1 MQILSDKNPL
11 ETYVDAAKLA
21 YRAVAHTLGPG
32 GTNTA
37 VVNKKGSHDII
48 NDGYSILSKLT
59 SLDPA
64 EAEALETVKLA
75 AFETNRKAGDGTT
88 STTILTYELLKG
100 AKSYLDNNSITKVK
114 LRNIIESSR
123 DDYIDVLHQSMSRE
137 IKDEDYESIARVS
150 LGSPKYANAI
160 SEAYR
165 FLPEGLRPSVVRS
178 DIPNVVL
185 DKKDGIVLDKA
196 EVIVPED
203 TFLHGPKEFNDVDVY
218 LIYDKLDRWN
228 MIQPIVEQIIRLKR
242 KAILFYNEL
251 SMDILQNLQLQIVK
265 GYADIIPIRLGSLG
279 VQTRTTMNQLAIY
292 TNTTLI
298 DGVEVR
304 LPKAL
309 NQINIGK
316 IDYMLISND
325 TVIINNKEFADL
337 DKITLPTKTCII
349 RVGGTNNAEMEENY
363 RRIEDAVNSLGNA
376 IESGI
381 SIGAGITYQ
390 RLALSDDTT
399 PEFIREAMESVYRT
413 IIYNITGEEKINP
426 DLDGLILADNG
437 EYKLADDLKIF
448 DATKVIEQVI
458 VNSFTLAAQIIT
470 TEEMIVE
477 NIR

>member
-11 ETYVDAAKLA
+11 ETYVEAAKLA

-137 IKDEDYESIARVS
+137 IKDEDYESIAKVS

-325 TVIINNKEFADL
+325 TVIINNKDFTDL

>member
-11 ETYVDAAKLA
+11 ETYVEAAKLA

-37 VVNKKGSHDII
+37 VVNKRGSHDII

-178 DIPNVVL
+178 DIPNIVL

-390 RLALSDDTT
+390 RLALSDDTI
-399 PEFIREAMESVYRT
+399 PEFIREAMESIYRT

-426 DLDGLILADNG
+426 DLDGLILADDG

>member
-11 ETYVDAAKLA
+11 ETYIDAAKLA

-37 VVNKKGSHDII
+37 VVNKRGSHDII

-59 SLDPA
+59 SLEPA

-75 AFETNRKAGDGTT
+75 SFETNRKAGDGTT
-88 STTILTYELLKG
+88 STTILTYKLLES
-100 AKSYLDNNSITKVK
+100 AKKYLEETKITKVK
-114 LRNIIESSR
+114 LRNILEEARDSYIDTLHQTMSR
-123 DDYIDVLHQSMSRE
+123 DIT
-137 IKDEDYESIARVS
+137 DEDYESIAKVS
-150 LGSPKYANAI
+150 LGSPKNANII

-165 FLPEGLRPSVVRS
+165 FLPQGLRPSVVRS
-178 DIPNVVL
+178 DIPNIVL

-242 KAILFYNEL
+242 KAIIFYNEL

-279 VQTRTTMNQLAIY
+279 VQTRTTMNQLAKY

-316 IDYMLISND
+316 IDYMLISHD
-325 TVIINNKEFADL
+325 MVIINNKDFNEL
-337 DKITLPTKTCII
+337 DSITLPTKSCII

-390 RLALSDDTT
+390 RLALSDDVV
-399 PEFIREAMESVYRT
+399 PEFIREAMESVYKT
-413 IIYNITGEEKINP
+413 IIYNITGEEKISS
-426 DLDGLILADNG
+426 DLDGLIISDSG

-458 VNSFTLAAQIIT
+458 INSFTLVAQIIT

>member
-11 ETYVDAAKLA
+11 QVYADASKLA
-21 YRAVAHTLGPG
+21 FRAVAHTLGPG

-37 VVNKKGSHDII
+37 VVNKRGSHDII

-64 EAEALETVKLA
+64 EAEALETIKLA
-75 AFETNRKAGDGTT
+75 SFETNRKAGDGTT
-88 STTILTYELLKG
+88 STTILTHKLLLG
-100 AKSYLDNNSITKVK
+100 AKHYLDQSKITKVK
-114 LRNIIESSR
+114 LRNLLEDVR
-123 DDYIDVLHQSMSRE
+123 DQYIDQLHQYYSKE
-137 IKDEDYESIARVS
+137 ITDEDFESIAKVS
-150 LGSPKYANAI
+150 LGSPKYANII

-165 FLPEGLRPSVVRS
+165 FLPDGLRPSVVRS
-178 DIPNVVL
+178 DIPNIVL

-196 EVIVPED
+196 EVIAPED
-203 TFLHGPKEFNDVDVY
+203 EFLHGPKEFNDVDVY

-242 KAILFYNEL
+242 KAIIFYNEL
-251 SMDILQNLQLQIVK
+251 SIDILQNLQLQIVR

-316 IDYMLISND
+316 IDYILISND
-325 TVIINNKEFADL
+325 TVIINNKEFTDF

-390 RLALSDDTT
+390 RLAISDEAI
-399 PEFIREAMESVYRT
+399 PEFIRESMESIYHQ
-413 IIYNITGEEKINP
+413 IIYNITGEHKVNP
-426 DLDGLILADNG
+426 DIDGLIQDEHG

-458 VNSFTLAAQIIT
+458 VNSFTLVAQIIT
-470 TEEMIVE
+470 TEEMIIE

>member
-11 ETYVDAAKLA
+11 ETYVEAAKLA

-37 VVNKKGSHDII
+37 VVNKRGSHDII

-325 TVIINNKEFADL
+325 TVIINNKDFTDL

>member
-11 ETYVDAAKLA
+11 ETYLGAAKLA
-21 YRAVAHTLGPG
+21 YRAVSHTLGPG

-37 VVNKKGSHDII
+37 VVNKKGAHDII
-48 NDGYSILSKLT
+48 NDGYSILAKLT

-64 EAEALETVKLA
+64 ESEALETVKLS

-88 STTILTYELLKG
+88 STTILTYKLLEG
-100 AKSYLDNNSITKVK
+100 AKNYLDQSKITKVK
-114 LRNIIESSR
+114 LRNIIEETR
-123 DDYIDVLHQSMSRE
+123 DDYIDILHQSMSRE
-137 IKDEDYESIARVS
+137 ITNEDYESIAKVS
-150 LGSPKYANAI
+150 LGSPKYANII

-178 DIPNVVL
+178 DIPNVAL

-203 TFLHGPKEFNDVDVY
+203 TFLHGPKEFTDVDVY

-242 KAILFYNEL
+242 KAIIFYNEL

-309 NQINIGK
+309 NQINVGK
-316 IDYMLISND
+316 IDYLLISND
-325 TVIINNKEFADL
+325 TVILNNKDFTDL
-337 DKITLPTKTCII
+337 DSITLPTKTCII

-390 RLALSDDTT
+390 RIALKDDTVPT
-399 PEFIREAMESVYRT
+399 FIREAMESIYRT
-413 IIYNITGEEKINP
+413 ILFNITGSDVIDP
-426 DLDGLILADNG
+426 DLDGLILADSG

-458 VNSFTLAAQIIT
+458 VNSFTLVAQIIT

-477 NIR
+477 SVR

>member
-11 ETYVDAAKLA
+11 ETYVEAAHIA

-64 EAEALETVKLA
+64 ESEALETVKLA

-88 STTILTYELLKG
+88 STTILTYRLLDS
-100 AKSYLDNNSITKVK
+100 AKKYLESTKITKVK
-114 LRNIIESSR
+114 LRNLLEDTR
-123 DDYIDVLHQSMSRE
+123 DQYIDTLHQNMSRE
-137 IKDEDYESIARVS
+137 IKDEDYESIAKVS
-150 LGSPKYANAI
+150 LGGPKYANII

-178 DIPNVVL
+178 DIPNVIL

-196 EVIVPED
+196 EVIAPED
-203 TFLHGPKEFNDVDVY
+203 TFIHGPKEYTDVDVY

-279 VQTRTTMNQLAIY
+279 VQTRTTMNQLALY
-292 TNTTLI
+292 TDTTLI

-309 NQINIGK
+309 NQVKIGK
-316 IDYMLISND
+316 IDYILISHD
-325 TVIINNKEFADL
+325 AVIINNKDFTDL
-337 DKITLPTKTCII
+337 DSITLPTKSCII
-349 RVGGTNNAEMEENY
+349 RVGGINNAEMEENY

-390 RLALSDDTT
+390 RLALSDDSV
-399 PEFIREAMESVYRT
+399 PEFIREAMESIYRT
-413 IIYNITGEEKINP
+413 IIYNITGEETIKA
-426 DLDGLILADNG
+426 DLDGLVIADSG

-458 VNSFTLAAQIIT
+458 VNSFTLVAQIIT
-470 TEEMIVE
+470 TNEMIVE

>member
-11 ETYVDAAKLA
+11 ETYLGAAKLA
-21 YRAVAHTLGPG
+21 YRAVSHTLGPG

-37 VVNKKGSHDII
+37 VVNKKGAHDII
-48 NDGYSILSKLT
+48 NDGYSILAKLT

-64 EAEALETVKLA
+64 ESEALETVKLS

-88 STTILTYELLKG
+88 STTILTYKLLEG
-100 AKSYLDNNSITKVK
+100 AKNYLDQSKITKVK
-114 LRNIIESSR
+114 LRNIIEETR
-123 DDYIDVLHQSMSRE
+123 DDYIDILHQSMSRE
-137 IKDEDYESIARVS
+137 ITNEDYESIAKVS
-150 LGSPKYANAI
+150 LGGPKYANII

-178 DIPNVVL
+178 DIPNVAL

-203 TFLHGPKEFNDVDVY
+203 TFLHGPKEFSDVDVY

-242 KAILFYNEL
+242 KAIIFYNEL

-309 NQINIGK
+309 NQIKVGK
-316 IDYMLISND
+316 IDYLLISND
-325 TVIINNKEFADL
+325 TVILNNKDFTDL
-337 DKITLPTKTCII
+337 DSITLPTKTCII

-390 RLALSDDTT
+390 RIALKDDTVPT
-399 PEFIREAMESVYRT
+399 FIREAMESIYRT
-413 IIYNITGEEKINP
+413 ILFNITGSDVIDP
-426 DLDGLILADNG
+426 DLDGLILADSG

-458 VNSFTLAAQIIT
+458 INSFTLVAQIIT

-477 NIR
+477 SVR

>member
-1 MQILSDKNPL
+1 MQVLSDERPL
-11 ETYVDAAKLA
+11 DVYVKAAKIA

-37 VVNKKGSHDII
+37 VVNKRNSHDII

-59 SLDPA
+59 SIDPA
-64 EAEALETVKLA
+64 ESEALETIKLA

-88 STTILTYELLKG
+88 STTILTYRLLES
-100 AKSYLDNNSITKVK
+100 AKKYLEETKTTKVN
-114 LRNIIESSR
+114 LRNIIEDTR
-123 DDYIDVLHQSMSRE
+123 DQYIDTLHQSMSRE
-137 IKDEDYESIARVS
+137 ITDADYESIAKVS
-150 LGSPKYANAI
+150 LGSPKYANII

-178 DIPNVVL
+178 DIPNIAL

-196 EVIVPED
+196 EVIAPED
-203 TFLHGPKEFNDVDVY
+203 AFIHGPKEFNDVDVY

-242 KAILFYNEL
+242 KAIIFYNEL

-265 GYADIIPIRLGSLG
+265 GFADIIPIRLGSLG
-279 VQTRTTMNQLAIY
+279 VQTRTTMNQLSTY
-292 TNTTLI
+292 TGTTLI

-309 NQINIGK
+309 NQITIGK
-316 IDYMLISND
+316 IDYMLISQD
-325 TVIINNKEFADL
+325 TIIINNKDFKDL
-337 DKITLPTKTCII
+337 DSITLPTKTCII
-349 RVGGTNNAEMEENY
+349 RVGGTNSAEMEENY

-390 RLALSDDTT
+390 RLALSDDTV
-399 PEFIREAMESVYRT
+399 PDFIKDAMESVYKT
-413 IIYNITGEEKINP
+413 IIYNITGEEKISA
-426 DLDGLILADNG
+426 DIDGLVLDTDG

-458 VNSFTLAAQIIT
+458 INSFTLVAQIVT

-477 NIR
+477 TVR

>member
-11 ETYVDAAKLA
+11 ETYVEAAKLA

-178 DIPNVVL
+178 DIPNIVL

-325 TVIINNKEFADL
+325 TVIINNKDFTDL

>member
-11 ETYVDAAKLA
+11 ETYVGAAKLA
-21 YRAVAHTLGPG
+21 YRAVSHTLGPG

-37 VVNKKGSHDII
+37 VVNKKGAHDII
-48 NDGYSILSKLT
+48 NDGYSILAKLT

-64 EAEALETVKLA
+64 ESEALETVKLS

-88 STTILTYELLKG
+88 STTILTYKLLEG
-100 AKSYLDNNSITKVK
+100 AKNYLDQSKITKVK
-114 LRNIIESSR
+114 LRNIIEETR
-123 DDYIDVLHQSMSRE
+123 DDYIDILHQSMSRE
-137 IKDEDYESIARVS
+137 ITNDDYESIAKVS
-150 LGSPKYANAI
+150 LGSPKYANII

-178 DIPNVVL
+178 DIPNVAL

-203 TFLHGPKEFNDVDVY
+203 TFLHGPKEFTDVDVY

-242 KAILFYNEL
+242 KAIIFYNEL

-309 NQINIGK
+309 NQIKVGK
-316 IDYMLISND
+316 IDYLLISND
-325 TVIINNKEFADL
+325 TVILNNKDFTDL
-337 DKITLPTKTCII
+337 DSITLPTKTCII

-390 RLALSDDTT
+390 RIALQDDTVPT
-399 PEFIREAMESVYRT
+399 FIREAMESIYRT
-413 IIYNITGEEKINP
+413 ILFNITGSDVIDP
-426 DLDGLILADNG
+426 DLDGLIIADSG

-458 VNSFTLAAQIIT
+458 VNSFTLVAQIIT

-477 NIR
+477 SVR

>member
-11 ETYVDAAKLA
+11 ETYVEAAKLA

-37 VVNKKGSHDII
+37 VVNKRGSHDII

-178 DIPNVVL
+178 DIPNIVL

-325 TVIINNKEFADL
+325 TVIINNKDFTDL

-390 RLALSDDTT
+390 RLALSDDTI
-399 PEFIREAMESVYRT
+399 PEFIREAMESIYRT

-426 DLDGLILADNG
+426 DLDGLILADDG

>member
-1 MQILSDKNPL
+1 
-11 ETYVDAAKLA
+11 
-21 YRAVAHTLGPG
+21 
-32 GTNTA
+32 
-37 VVNKKGSHDII
+37 
-48 NDGYSILSKLT
+48 
-59 SLDPA
+59 
-64 EAEALETVKLA
+64 
-75 AFETNRKAGDGTT
+75 
-88 STTILTYELLKG
+88 
-100 AKSYLDNNSITKVK
+100 
-114 LRNIIESSR
+114 
-123 DDYIDVLHQSMSRE
+123 
-137 IKDEDYESIARVS
+137 
-150 LGSPKYANAI
+150 
-160 SEAYR
+160 
-165 FLPEGLRPSVVRS
+165 
-178 DIPNVVL
+178 
-185 DKKDGIVLDKA
+185 
-196 EVIVPED
+196 
-203 TFLHGPKEFNDVDVY
+203 
-218 LIYDKLDRWN
+218 
-228 MIQPIVEQIIRLKR
+228 
-242 KAILFYNEL
+242 
-251 SMDILQNLQLQIVK
+251 
-265 GYADIIPIRLGSLG
+265 
-279 VQTRTTMNQLAIY
+279 MNQLAIY

-325 TVIINNKEFADL
+325 TVIINNKDFTDL

-399 PEFIREAMESVYRT
+399 PKFIREAMESVYRT

>member
-11 ETYVDAAKLA
+11 ETYVEAAKLA

-137 IKDEDYESIARVS
+137 IKDEDYESIAKVS

-390 RLALSDDTT
+390 RLALSDDTI
-399 PEFIREAMESVYRT
+399 PEFIREAMESIYRT

>member
-11 ETYVDAAKLA
+11 ETYLGAAKLA
-21 YRAVAHTLGPG
+21 YRAVSHTLGPG

-37 VVNKKGSHDII
+37 VVNKKGAHDII
-48 NDGYSILSKLT
+48 NDGYSILAKLT

-64 EAEALETVKLA
+64 ESEALETVKLS

-88 STTILTYELLKG
+88 STTILTYKLLEG
-100 AKSYLDNNSITKVK
+100 AKNYLDQSKITKVK
-114 LRNIIESSR
+114 LRNIIEDTR
-123 DDYIDVLHQSMSRE
+123 DDYIDILHQSMSRE
-137 IKDEDYESIARVS
+137 ITNEDYESIAKVS
-150 LGSPKYANAI
+150 LGSPKYANII

-178 DIPNVVL
+178 DIPNVAL

-203 TFLHGPKEFNDVDVY
+203 TFLHGPKEFTDVDVY

-242 KAILFYNEL
+242 KAIIFYNEL

-309 NQINIGK
+309 NQIKVGK
-316 IDYMLISND
+316 IDYLLISND
-325 TVIINNKEFADL
+325 TVILNNKDFTDL
-337 DKITLPTKTCII
+337 DSITLPTKTCII

-390 RLALSDDTT
+390 RIALKNDTVPT
-399 PEFIREAMESVYRT
+399 FIREAMESIYRT
-413 IIYNITGEEKINP
+413 ILFNITGSDVIDP
-426 DLDGLILADNG
+426 DLDGLIIADSG

-458 VNSFTLAAQIIT
+458 VNSFTLVAQIIT

-477 NIR
+477 SVR

>member
-11 ETYVDAAKLA
+11 ETYLGAAKLA
-21 YRAVAHTLGPG
+21 YRAVSHTLGPG

-37 VVNKKGSHDII
+37 VVNKKGAHDII
-48 NDGYSILSKLT
+48 NDGYSILAKLT

-64 EAEALETVKLA
+64 ESEALETVKLS

-88 STTILTYELLKG
+88 STTILTYKLLEG
-100 AKSYLDNNSITKVK
+100 AKNYLDQSKITKVK
-114 LRNIIESSR
+114 LRNIIEETR
-123 DDYIDVLHQSMSRE
+123 DDYIDILHQSMSRE
-137 IKDEDYESIARVS
+137 ITNEDYESIAKVS
-150 LGSPKYANAI
+150 LGGPKYANII

-178 DIPNVVL
+178 DIPNVAL

-203 TFLHGPKEFNDVDVY
+203 TFLHGPKEFTDVDVY

-242 KAILFYNEL
+242 KAIIFYNEL

-279 VQTRTTMNQLAIY
+279 VQTSTTMNQLAIY

-309 NQINIGK
+309 NQIKVGK
-316 IDYMLISND
+316 IDYLLISND
-325 TVIINNKEFADL
+325 TVILNNKDFTDL
-337 DKITLPTKTCII
+337 DSITLPTKTCII
-349 RVGGTNNAEMEENY
+349 RVGGTNNAELEENY

-390 RLALSDDTT
+390 RIALKDDTVPT
-399 PEFIREAMESVYRT
+399 FIREAMESIYRT
-413 IIYNITGEEKINP
+413 ILFNITGSDVIDP
-426 DLDGLILADNG
+426 DLDGLIIADSG

-458 VNSFTLAAQIIT
+458 VNSFTLVAQIIT

-477 NIR
+477 SVR

>member
-11 ETYVDAAKLA
+11 ETYLDAAKLA
-21 YRAVAHTLGPG
+21 YRAVSHTLGPG

-37 VVNKKGSHDII
+37 VVNKKGAHDII
-48 NDGYSILSKLT
+48 NDGYSILAKLT

-64 EAEALETVKLA
+64 ESEALETVKLS

-88 STTILTYELLKG
+88 STTILTYKLLEG
-100 AKSYLDNNSITKVK
+100 AKNYLDQSKITKVK
-114 LRNIIESSR
+114 LRNIIEETR
-123 DDYIDVLHQSMSRE
+123 DDYIDILHQSMSRE
-137 IKDEDYESIARVS
+137 ITNEDYESIAKVS
-150 LGSPKYANAI
+150 LGSPKYANII

-178 DIPNVVL
+178 DIPNVAL

-203 TFLHGPKEFNDVDVY
+203 TFLHGPKEFTDVDVY

-242 KAILFYNEL
+242 KAIIFYNEL

-309 NQINIGK
+309 NQIKVGK
-316 IDYMLISND
+316 IDYLLISND
-325 TVIINNKEFADL
+325 TVILNNKDFTDL
-337 DKITLPTKTCII
+337 DSITLPTKTCII

-390 RLALSDDTT
+390 RIALKDDTVPT
-399 PEFIREAMESVYRT
+399 FIREAMESIYRT
-413 IIYNITGEEKINP
+413 ILFNITGSDVIDP
-426 DLDGLILADNG
+426 DLDGLIIADSG

-458 VNSFTLAAQIIT
+458 VNSFTLVAQIIT

-477 NIR
+477 SVR

>member
-11 ETYVDAAKLA
+11 ETYLGAAKLA
-21 YRAVAHTLGPG
+21 YRAVSHTLGPG

-37 VVNKKGSHDII
+37 VVNKKGAHDII
-48 NDGYSILSKLT
+48 NDGYSILAKLT

-64 EAEALETVKLA
+64 ESEALETVKLS

-88 STTILTYELLKG
+88 STTILTYKLLEG
-100 AKSYLDNNSITKVK
+100 AKNYLDQSKITKVK
-114 LRNIIESSR
+114 LRNIIEDTR
-123 DDYIDVLHQSMSRE
+123 DDYIDILHQSMSRE
-137 IKDEDYESIARVS
+137 ITNEDYESIAKVS
-150 LGSPKYANAI
+150 LGSPKYANII

-178 DIPNVVL
+178 DIPNVAL

-203 TFLHGPKEFNDVDVY
+203 TFLHGPKEFTDVDVY

-242 KAILFYNEL
+242 KAIIFYNEL

-309 NQINIGK
+309 NQIKVGK
-316 IDYMLISND
+316 IDYLLISND
-325 TVIINNKEFADL
+325 TVILNNKDFTDL
-337 DKITLPTKTCII
+337 DSITLPTKTCII

-390 RLALSDDTT
+390 RIALKDDTVPT
-399 PEFIREAMESVYRT
+399 FIREAMESIYRT
-413 IIYNITGEEKINP
+413 ILFNITGSDVIDP
-426 DLDGLILADNG
+426 DLDGLILADSG

-458 VNSFTLAAQIIT
+458 VNSFTLVAQIIT

-477 NIR
+477 SVR